1 MHVIQIAPPHLETND
16 SPSLALRVCHE
27 ADSALVGYLAGNDDF
42 CESMDSLLNSLRPS
56 PQRLSF
62 LLAACEQEGQL
73 RAQEDET
80 DLGARGFLRVNM
92 PLTGETTLAYLAPI
106 FVDDYSEEVLD
117 ALLDA
122 AAELMAQHGRTTI
135 TLDVDFAIGGLDDDP
150 RAAAFTGHGFVLG
163 IVEQACQLELA
174 KAEPAQLP
182 AGLRAEY
189 FEGHLLP
196 EHLSDHTDSFL
207 EILSIADL
215 DVPTAEGPIER
226 EWTEEMLQEAAK
238 HHARS
243 KTVTAN
249 AVLIDEEGI
258 AALSVLLL
266 DPSHPEVA
274 KQELT
279 ITHRR
284 ARGRGWG
291 MLVKQALWGEIAARY
306 PRLKRVTTY
315 NALSNERMLAI
326 NAKLG
331 IEPKFWWTS
340 WTKSLAS

>member
-1 MHVIQIAPPHLETND
+1 
-16 SPSLALRVCHE
+16 
-27 ADSALVGYLAGNDDF
+27 
-42 CESMDSLLNSLRPS
+42 
-56 PQRLSF
+56 
-62 LLAACEQEGQL
+62 
-73 RAQEDET
+73 
-80 DLGARGFLRVNM
+80 
-92 PLTGETTLAYLAPI
+92 
-106 FVDDYSEEVLD
+106 
-117 ALLDA
+117 
-122 AAELMAQHGRTTI
+122 
-135 TLDVDFAIGGLDDDP
+135 
-150 RAAAFTGHGFVLG
+150 
-163 IVEQACQLELA
+163 
-174 KAEPAQLP
+174 
-182 AGLRAEY
+182 
-189 FEGHLLP
+189 
-196 EHLSDHTDSFL
+196 
-207 EILSIADL
+207 
-215 DVPTAEGPIER
+215 EGPIER